1 MSSEQA
7 FVVRGESGHLMVPIV
22 AIPVI
27 TVGAFTYFRDRLP
40 EFCLQN
46 AEKVIAIAA
55 LFTLVLAVVAWF
67 RKSRDVTYALG
78 QLRYRSWLTQK
89 AIAVSR
95 ISNITFETELA
106 GSGDQTVTEH
116 YLSLWSGDDVLL
128 RFNSQL
134 WPQKGLAAIVRRIQR
149 EHPALRTDRAVDKYI
164 KKTAGSVGGIG

>member
-7 FVVRGESGHLMVPIV
+7 FVVRAESGYLTVPIV

-27 TVGAFTYFRDRLP
+27 TIGAFTYFRDHLP

-55 LFTLVLAVVAWF
+55 LLTLVLAMVAWF
-67 RKSRDVTYALG
+67 RKSRNVAYASG
-78 QLRYRSWLTQK
+78 QLRYQSWLTKK
-89 AIAVSR
+89 AIAVSH
-95 ISNITFETELA
+95 ISNITFETELS

-116 YLSLWSGDDVLL
+116 YLSLWSGNDVLL

-134 WPQKGLAAIVRRIQR
+134 WPQKGLAAIVRAIQR
-149 EHPALRTDRAVDKYI
+149 EHPAVRTDHAVDKYI
-164 KKTAGSVGGIG
+164 KHLQ